1 MYLLTPSMLKI
12 IVSNPSTT
20 SLVYLAEVSIAYC
33 VDSETL
39 QKGIKVSPKMSKI
52 ALHSVSVEGKPF

>member
-1 MYLLTPSMLKI
+1 MQTFKNESFQCFDCQVISSDKTFLEEEGGGF
-12 IVSNPSTT
+12 N
-20 SLVYLAEVSIAYC
+20 C
-33 VDSETL
+33 ETL